1 MYCIENSE
9 GDITT
14 SSNKWS
20 GPYCFVF
27 TSGWEARTGVD
38 ESSESESS
46 YEEFVG
52 CEVI

>member
-1 MYCIENSE
+1 VYCTENSE
-9 GDITT
+9 GD
-14 SSNKWS
+14 NHKLEQS

-27 TSGWEARTGVD
+27 TNGCEARTGVD